1 MTEIPFF
8 YTKRKLSHYLLDG
21 CFLGEWRLGVLH
33 EQFMGST
40 EADHINTPGIPRVLM
55 AKDPIDV
62 IKNHKCDHS
71 VHTKNHYDKTIRNS
85 YNVRPESL
93 DTQKNASI
101 WLPR

>member
-1 MTEIPFF
+1 
-8 YTKRKLSHYLLDG
+8 
-21 CFLGEWRLGVLH
+21 
-33 EQFMGST
+33 MGST

-62 IKNHKCDHS
+62 IKNYKCDHS

-93 DTQKNASI
+93 DTQKMPQFGFLDDEAKVAYWYRALRALAMGI
-101 WLPR
+101 DTRELIA

>member
-1 MTEIPFF
+1 
-8 YTKRKLSHYLLDG
+8 
-21 CFLGEWRLGVLH
+21 
-33 EQFMGST
+33 MGST

-62 IKNHKCDHS
+62 IKKHKCDHS

-93 DTQKNASI
+93 DTQKMPQFGFLDDEA
-101 WLPR
+101 